1 MPNCPRCGNKEPIPT
16 RMFSVIVEPTKDEK
30 GMTERKV
37 GMYTCSKCG
46 MKFPTVVSKQHY
58 LIVAEEELRNMQ
70 EELKTVQKNNQGLQD
85 RVKSI
90 EKEHDELLVTL
101 EKHRHDSE
109 IHTLE
114 LKLDQLQSYV
124 DHLRKDK
131 EELEQRTPRSHST

>member
-16 RMFSVIVEPTKDEK
+16 RMFSVIVEPTKDER

-37 GMYTCSKCG
+37 GMYTCAKCG

-58 LIVAEEELRNMQ
+58 LIVAEEELKKMQ
-70 EELKTVQKNNQGLQD
+70 EELRAVQKTNDSLQD

-90 EKEHDELLVTL
+90 EKEHMELQGTL
-101 EKHRHDSE
+101 EKHQHDSE

-131 EELEQRTPRSHST
+131 EELEQRVSRSH

>member
-1 MPNCPRCGNKEPIPT
+1 
-16 RMFSVIVEPTKDEK
+16 MFSVIVEPTKDER

-58 LIVAEEELRNMQ
+58 LIVAEEELKKMQ
-70 EELKTVQKNNQGLQD
+70 EELKAVQKTNDGLQD

-90 EKEHDELLVTL
+90 EKDHTELLGTL
-101 EKHRHDSE
+101 EKYQHDSE

-131 EELEQRTPRSHST
+131 EELEQRASRSH

>member
-1 MPNCPRCGNKEPIPT
+1 
-16 RMFSVIVEPTKDEK
+16 MFSVIVEPTKDER

-58 LIVAEEELRNMQ
+58 LIVAEEELKNMQ
-70 EELKTVQKNNQGLQD
+70 EELKAVQKTNDGLQD
-85 RVKSI
+85 RVRSI
-90 EKEHDELLVTL
+90 EKEHTELLGTL
-101 EKHRHDSE
+101 KKHQHESE

-124 DHLRKDK
+124 NHLKKDK
-131 EELEQRTPRSHST
+131 EELEQRASRSR

>member
-16 RMFSVIVEPTKDEK
+16 RMFSVIVEPTKGER
-30 GMTERKV
+30 GMTERRV

-58 LIVAEEELRNMQ
+58 LIVAEEELRKMQ
-70 EELKTVQKNNQGLQD
+70 EELGTIQKNNDDLQS

-90 EKEHDELLVTL
+90 EKEHTELQDTL
-101 EKHRHDSE
+101 QKHQHDSE
-109 IHTLE
+109 IHELE
-114 LKLDQLQSYV
+114 LKLSQLQSYV

-131 EELEQRTPRSHST
+131 EELEQRNTRSR

>member
-16 RMFSVIVEPTKDEK
+16 RMFSVIVEPTKEER

-58 LIVAEEELRNMQ
+58 LIVAEEELKKMQ
-70 EELKTVQKNNQGLQD
+70 DELKSVQKTNEGLQE
-85 RVKSI
+85 RVRSI
-90 EKEHDELLVTL
+90 EKEHADLLGTL
-101 EKHRHDSE
+101 EKHEHDSE
-109 IHTLE
+109 IHALE

-124 DHLRKDK
+124 NHLRKDK
-131 EELEQRTPRSHST
+131 EELEQRPSRSS